1 MTPNATGPHLSPL
14 TSHLSPFTSQIA
26 PGLLAGWNP
35 LKNEALQIFCFR
47 QMRQN
52 RVIQRLSKRFYDSQM
67 PFRIDARF
75 DHYLEQHRPRYMMGT
90 RKSDEEPLVR
100 KELQGTEVNL
110 FVTAPSAV
118 QRLA

>member
-14 TSHLSPFTSQIA
+14 TSHLSPA
-26 PGLLAGWNP
+26 LLPAWNP

-67 PFRIDARF
+67 PFRIAARF
-75 DHYLEQHRPRYMMGT
+75 DHYLEQHRPRYIIGT

-110 FVTAPSAV
+110 FVTSPSAV
-118 QRLA
+118 QRLAWLR